1 MSSTSTLPAASVRLR
16 VTDAEWKTRCQ
27 LALIYRLSA
36 QLGWDEFI
44 LTHHSAR
51 VPDAPDALLL
61 NPFDCLFSEVTA
73 SKLVKVDTNGDSVF
87 DNGHRA
93 NPAALNLHA
102 AILGARP
109 DIHAVMHLH
118 TVAGAAVSIQKSGL
132 LPISQHAL
140 IFGDEVAY
148 HDFEGI
154 LLLKDERKRLC
165 EALGSRDVMFLRNHG
180 TVVLGRSLTDAFV
193 RTYLLERACQIQ
205 VALQSTQ
212 ADLIFPSEEVQR
224 KTAEQSSEFR
234 KGLGSMWPLVSRM
247 LSCPPAE
254 YEI

>member
-1 MSSTSTLPAASVRLR
+1 MRSSASVRDH

-51 VPDAPDALLL
+51 IPDEPSALLL
-61 NPFDCLFSEVTA
+61 NSFDCLFAEVTA
-73 SKLVKVDTNGDSVF
+73 SKLVKVNMNGDGLV

-93 NPAALNLHA
+93 NPAAITLHA
-102 AILGARP
+102 SILGARA
-109 DIHAVMHLH
+109 DVNAVMHLH
-118 TVAGAAVSIQKSGL
+118 TICGAAVSIQKSGL

-140 IFGDEVAY
+140 VFGEEVAY

-154 LLLKDERKRLC
+154 LLSKDEGKRIC
-165 EALGSRDVMFLRNHG
+165 EHLGSRDVMFLRNHG
-180 TVVLGRSLTDAFV
+180 TVVLGRSITDAFV

-205 VALQSTQ
+205 IAAQSNNAELVVP
-212 ADLIFPSEEVQR
+212 ADEVR
-224 KTAEQSSEFR
+224 LKTAKQSSEFR
-234 KGLGSMWPLVSRM
+234 KGLDAMWPLVSRM
-247 LSCPPAE
+247 LSCPAEE
-254 YEI
+254 YEV